1 MSNFEDV
8 TKEDFPNFKDSILR
22 EELSAKYNIYIVDMD
37 ESNEIQ
43 KVQLKDNFDFK
54 LLSDYENEV
63 KESYEKTIKAFELG
77 NIEGFPKANKET
89 KVHVRPKAQNKDDS
103 FLFTNGEYLT
113 KRTFWITKYYIEDL
127 LKELEKDDVKV

>member
-1 MSNFEDV
+1 
-8 TKEDFPNFKDSILR
+8 
-22 EELSAKYNIYIVDMD
+22 MD

-63 KESYEKTIKAFELG
+63 KESYEDTIKAFELG
-77 NIEGFPKANKET
+77 NIEYFPKANRET

-103 FLFTNGEYLT
+103 FLFTNGDHLT

-127 LKELEKDDVKV
+127 LKELEKDDVKNSCFSS